1 MAAVSD
7 ITVLGLDNVLLDVGD
22 LEVAKGFYGGRL
34 GLGVKFDFP
43 DAGVVGFR
51 LGDEEAGL
59 VVRAGDVA
67 PGPPRPSPRLWL
79 EVPDARAAGKALAA
93 AGVALLGEPR
103 ELRTGWL
110 VEVADPWGNVVGLTD
125 YLLAPERARQRE
137 DGQPQR

>member
-1 MAAVSD
+1 MAVMSD

-22 LEVAKGFYGGRL
+22 LEAAKGFYGG
-34 GLGVKFDFP
+34 
-43 DAGVVGFR
+43 R

-67 PGPPRPSPRLWL
+67 PGPPRSSPRLWL
-79 EVPDARAAGKALAA
+79 EVPDARAAGKALAE

-137 DGQPQR
+137 DGHPPR